1 MRLIKRVN
9 TILAAQ
15 LNDIVDTF
23 EKPERMLRQAIR
35 EMETALERAVESTAK
50 AIAAEKRLR
59 REAAECRAQAQSWQ
73 ERAAQFVAQHD
84 ETRARQALSRRLEKD
99 KLAEALARELAQSE
113 ETTARLRRQLES
125 LRTRLAEARRHLAS
139 LIARQRA
146 AEARRQFVQALG
158 HFDADLA
165 AFRRFDELS
174 QRVEET
180 EAHVDAEC
188 ELCGTD
194 LDERSLGGPGL
205 DPEIEAEL
213 ALLKQNQ
220 STESATTGPI
230 QGG

>member
-9 TILAAQ
+9 AILAAQ

-59 REAAECRAQAQSWQ
+59 REAAECRTQAQSWR
-73 ERAAQFVAQHD
+73 ERAAKFVAQND
-84 ETRARQALSRRLEKD
+84 EARARQTLSRRLEKD
-99 KLAEALARELAQSE
+99 KLATALEGQLTQSE

-125 LRTRLAEARRHLAS
+125 LRARLAEARRHLAS

-158 HFDADLA
+158 HFDSDLA

-180 EAHVDAEC
+180 EARVEAEC

-194 LDERSLGGPGL
+194 LDEPNFDGPSL

-213 ALLKQNQ
+213 AILKQTQ
-220 STESATTGPI
+220 STESATTVLN
-230 QGG
+230 QGE

>member
-9 TILAAQ
+9 AILTAQ

-59 REAAECRAQAQSWQ
+59 REAAECRTQAQAWQ
-73 ERAAQFVAQHD
+73 ERAGQFVAQND
-84 ETRARQALSRRLEKD
+84 DVRARQALSRKLEKD
-99 KLAEALARELAQSE
+99 KLAEALEGQLAQSE
-113 ETTARLRRQLES
+113 ETTGKLRRQLES
-125 LRTRLAEARRHLAS
+125 LRARLAEARRHLAS

-174 QRVEET
+174 ERIEET
-180 EAHVDAEC
+180 EAHVEAEC
-188 ELCGTD
+188 ELWEAD
-194 LDERSLGGPGL
+194 LDEPGL
-205 DPEIEAEL
+205 DPQIEAEL
-213 ALLKQNQ
+213 QILKQGR
-220 STESATTGPI
+220 SSDSATTGPN
-230 QGG
+230 QGE

>member
-1 MRLIKRVN
+1 MRLMKRVN
-9 TILAAQ
+9 AILTAQ

-59 REAAECRAQAQSWQ
+59 HEAAECRTQAQAWQ
-73 ERAAQFVAQHD
+73 ERAAQFVAKHD
-84 ETRARQALSRRLEKD
+84 DEQARRALARKLEKD
-99 KLAEALARELAQSE
+99 KLAETLEGQLAQSE
-113 ETTARLRRQLES
+113 ETTGKLRRQLES

-174 QRVEET
+174 QRIEET
-180 EAHVDAEC
+180 EAHVEAEC
-188 ELCGTD
+188 ELCGVN
-194 LDERSLGGPGL
+194 LDEPDV
-205 DPEIEAEL
+205 DPQIEAEL
-213 ALLKQNQ
+213 ELLKQGRPDAER
-220 STESATTGPI
+220 SERAATGSL
-230 QGG
+230 QGE

>member
-9 TILAAQ
+9 AILTAQ

-35 EMETALERAVESTAK
+35 EMEMALERAVESTAK
-50 AIAAEKRLR
+50 AIAAEKRLK

-73 ERAAQFVAQHD
+73 QRAGQFVAQHD
-84 ETRARQALSRRLEKD
+84 DARARQALSRKLEKD
-99 KLAEALARELAQSE
+99 NLAGTLEEQLAQSE

-125 LRTRLAEARRHLAS
+125 LRARLAEARRHLSS

-180 EAHVDAEC
+180 EAHVEAEC
-188 ELCGTD
+188 ELFGVD
-194 LDERSLGGPGL
+194 FDEPGL
-205 DPEIEAEL
+205 NPEIEAEL
-213 ALLKQNQ
+213 EILKQSHQ
-220 STESATTGPI
+220 TTDSATARPS
-230 QGG
+230 

>member
-9 TILAAQ
+9 AILAAQ

-59 REAAECRAQAQSWQ
+59 REAAECHAQAQAWQ
-73 ERAAQFVAQHD
+73 ERAVRFVAQKDD
-84 ETRARQALSRRLEKD
+84 ERARQALARKLEKN
-99 KLAEALARELAQSE
+99 KLAISLDGQLAQSE

-125 LRTRLAEARRHLAS
+125 LRARLAEARRHLAA

-180 EAHVDAEC
+180 EARVEAEC
-188 ELCGTD
+188 ELCGAD
-194 LDERSLGGPGL
+194 LDEPGP

-213 ALLKQNQ
+213 RTLKESQARGAATAGTNQ
-220 STESATTGPI
+220 GE
-230 QGG
+230 

>member
-1 MRLIKRVN
+1 MRLIKRMN
-9 TILAAQ
+9 AILTAQ

-59 REAAECRAQAQSWQ
+59 REAAECRTQSQAWQ
-73 ERAAQFVAQHD
+73 QRASQFVAQNDD
-84 ETRARQALSRRLEKD
+84 ERARQALSRKLEKD
-99 KLAEALARELAQSE
+99 KLALALDGQLAQSE
-113 ETTARLRRQLES
+113 EMTGKLRRQLES

-174 QRVEET
+174 QRIEET
-180 EAHVDAEC
+180 EAYVEAEC
-188 ELCGTD
+188 ELCGAD
-194 LDERSLGGPGL
+194 LDEPGL
-205 DPEIEAEL
+205 DPQIEAEL
-213 ALLKQNQ
+213 EILKQGR
-220 STESATTGPI
+220 SSDRATTAPH
-230 QGG
+230 QGA